1 MGRVSVSERLLQ
13 TCYQFSLT
21 ARLAPKWNL
30 LTYWLVQGK
39 PLPLPCSN
47 TGYRHHSTGLE
58 FLSTGRAPAV
68 GEPDPKYNLIS
79 SLLPS
84 DASCPSLPHTVLEVG
99 VTKTDMTLSIH
110 VSKLN
115 FNFLQVCF

>member
-47 TGYRHHSTGLE
+47 KLLTDITLQGWSSCQLE
-58 FLSTGRAPAV
+58 
-68 GEPDPKYNLIS
+68 EPMLLVSQTQNTIS
-79 SLLPS
+79 SHLSYPVMPHVLLS
-84 DASCPSLPHTVLEVG
+84 HT
-99 VTKTDMTLSIH
+99 
-110 VSKLN
+110 
-115 FNFLQVCF
+115 QCWR